1 MPFLEDYEKIQRIGE
16 GAFATVYKVR
26 HAQLGYIRAIKV
38 SKGFIEDTDDKAWQT
53 FLEECKML
61 LRIGNGSHPNI
72 VRIYQPRL
80 LEHRAVVE
88 MDCVEGK
95 SLHDYIKKV
104 GFVPFSEFVTFAH
117 QIVGALAYCH
127 VDLYK
132 FQMDPV
138 QDHLTPDPE
147 DGLKYLVSPE
157 KEKALIEKYSVVHND
172 LHSANIIRRDYDGQ
186 YVLLDFGL
194 AIQDT
199 HCVKSSSRF
208 DGAIE
213 YCAPEKLERGLV
225 QPASDVYAL
234 GILLYEMLAGQVPFP
249 YDISDGTS
257 PESARNRVY
266 QQQLNE
272 APAPILP
279 KRKAAFE
286 AAHPGQTYSRDYPE
300 AVDAVIMR
308 CLAKDPADRYPNAK
322 ALFTAL
328 EQALK
333 TQPAPEPAPVAPV
346 APAPTPAK
354 QSTSCKDDGK
364 KDYFNVVRET
374 ERTENSGKGG
384 LSKTDRILLTIAIC
398 YLASTIIFLIF
409 KSCGY
414 DSVGYSA
421 AADSIDTAAMDSV
434 VYIAP
439 EAAPETPEVPV
450 DSTPADKNVEQ
461 EQKAKPAPEQDKSDA
476 PQEGKQG
483 TNQERKS
490 RDATKKEVNDKAIIN
505 VTAPP
510 SAYYGERFTV
520 TVKVE
525 NSDSNTSVKIKRHPK
540 IDGCTLLYG
549 PLESTQSSYSM
560 IKGKAESTFTKLF
573 TYTFRADRTGPT
585 TMTAVGI
592 DVDGRMRYSGSKKI
606 YVYPPRERDAM

>member
-1 MPFLEDYEKIQRIGE
+1 MPFLGDYEKIQRIGE

-104 GFVPFSEFVTFAH
+104 GFVPFSEFASFAH

-157 KEKALIEKYSVVHND
+157 KEKELIEKYGVVHND

-249 YDISDGTS
+249 YDLSDGTS

-286 AAHPGQTYSRDYPE
+286 AAHPGQTYTRDYPE

-322 ALFTAL
+322 ALFLAL

-333 TQPAPEPAPVAPV
+333 TQPALEPAPVAPV

-384 LSKTDRILLTIAIC
+384 MSKTDKADQWFWMSSIAAILLV
-398 YLASTIIFLIF
+398 LIF

-421 AADSIDTAAMDSV
+421 AADSIDTAAMDSA

-439 EAAPETPEVPV
+439 EPPAAEPVPENVTDTIITPEGVIIGYV
-450 DSTPADKNVEQ
+450 D
-461 EQKAKPAPEQDKSDA
+461 
-476 PQEGKQG
+476 
-483 TNQERKS
+483 TNG
-490 RDATKKEVNDKAIIN
+490 DT
-505 VTAPP
+505 
-510 SAYYGERFTV
+510 TV
-520 TVKVE
+520 FAE
-525 NSDSNTSVKIKRHPK
+525 NF
-540 IDGCTLLYG
+540 
-549 PLESTQSSYSM
+549 E
-560 IKGKAESTFTKLF
+560 
-573 TYTFRADRTGPT
+573 
-585 TMTAVGI
+585 
-592 DVDGRMRYSGSKKI
+592 
-606 YVYPPRERDAM
+606 